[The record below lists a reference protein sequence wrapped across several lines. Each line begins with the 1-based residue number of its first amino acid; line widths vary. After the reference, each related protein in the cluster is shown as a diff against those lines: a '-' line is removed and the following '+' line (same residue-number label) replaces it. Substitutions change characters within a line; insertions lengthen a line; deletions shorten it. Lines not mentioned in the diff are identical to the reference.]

1 MKVGKCTKKY
11 AVLKCR
17 VAVVCYVRGIRL
29 FSVPSTQ
36 EREARE
42 TREAREGKKLK
53 LFTNFLLAFV
63 RLWHFSGFT

>member
-1 MKVGKCTKKY
+1 MYKEVRCIKVQSC
-11 AVLKCR
+11 C
-17 VAVVCYVRGIRL
+17 CFYVRGIRL

-63 RLWHFSGFT
+63 RLWHFSDFT